1 MQASTVLALVFLT
14 LGGLV
19 GCFQDPL
26 DAAIDLSLHF
36 ALPVLA
42 LALLELLLRPHQL
55 THRSLLLAHAL
66 AEDWGAD
73 LSALLAALFFFF
85 FGLSEAF
92 EPRGGDAA
100 AAWPALRTP
109 VFERLGRLLTAPL
122 ALGPVT
128 LTPWQPGQLFNWH
141 FARRPLDLSALDSGK
156 LNAAGLSFF
165 LFAVACCGAL
175 VLFWH
180 RSPGVR
186 LLQSGA
192 LACVGMPWPPRLTQG
207 AQVTGAARRPCA
219 QRLAQRSSPTP
230 PPPNTATLPTTQTA
244 CTQATLTSCSSAL
257 SCSPVQSTRWMRP
270 C

>member
-1 MQASTVLALVFLT
+1 MQASTVLALVFLV

-26 DAAIDLSLHF
+26 DAAIDFSLHF

-42 LALLELLLRPHQL
+42 LALLELLLRPRQL

-92 EPRGGDAA
+92 EPRGDSA

-141 FARRPLDLSALDSGK
+141 FARRPLDLSAQDSA
-156 LNAAGLSFF
+156 LNACGLSFF
-165 LFAVACCGAL
+165 LFAVACCAAL
-175 VLFWH
+175 VLLWH

-207 AQVTGAARRPCA
+207 AHFEERSGSRPNTGQGKQPHHF
-219 QRLAQRSSPTP
+219 P
-230 PPPNTATLPTTQTA
+230 PPTHTT
-244 CTQATLTSCSSAL
+244 
-257 SCSPVQSTRWMRP
+257 
-270 C
+270 